1 MGIEGKTE
9 EKKETETEIMKKV
22 NITEKLINTIVII
35 FVLISVCSL
44 SWIITCGIIQII
56 MMCIGLEYRWKVAT
70 LLYTV
75 FVMQRLLFLLKS
87 IIK

>member
-1 MGIEGKTE
+1 MFGIEGKTE

-56 MMCIGLEYRWKVAT
+56 MIV
-70 LLYTV
+70 
-75 FVMQRLLFLLKS
+75 S
-87 IIK
+87 D